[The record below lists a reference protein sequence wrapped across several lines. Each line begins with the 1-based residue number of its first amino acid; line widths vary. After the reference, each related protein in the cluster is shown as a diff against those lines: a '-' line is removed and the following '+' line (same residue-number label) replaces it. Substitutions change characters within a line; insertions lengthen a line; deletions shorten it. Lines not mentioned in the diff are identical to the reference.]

1 MSLISKSS
9 MVGAVLKNPD
19 GQLALDD
26 ARRAGEELRVL
37 LKRSPSLREVVR
49 INLSER
55 FGRLG
60 RSFDVENLY
69 INAGDVQDDIENR
82 PSGSIFDVFM
92 HCLGRGIYPAY
103 IQGDDFVYSSP
114 ETTDARLRI
123 ESIKITDVESVL
135 LQALQQLA
143 SDQASAFR
151 QYWNSPVHSQPEESI
166 SQKEWLE
173 SAFAEA
179 LRAELAL
186 TQVAGSLKSYQALRA
201 AELLKGRSPGG
212 FKISLRSAS
221 GLARDLVSGFVMSYS
236 DISTSE
242 IKLSAEAYGWF
253 LYTPDNGFEYFS
265 SSVEMHAGLCRRLA
279 VAPEA
284 ITYPALSVSVFSHC
298 VDSRLNDQVAQF
310 AARIRSSEQR
320 EEGFVRELENIQQGF
335 AMHTDLCQ
343 RISALRILVKRQEWP
358 DWLKSASETVRN
370 NYETLE
376 ASKEGYELEYVRVFD
391 TLFSLR
397 DFAVER
403 FGVWCESALGMR
415 LDPDAINVHSLYR
428 INVGGR
434 TIEQEDTR
442 TLTEFIVIGL
452 HDASSRATLRIE
464 GAPAGSGLT
473 VTRLEGWLS
482 NRDLRVEFSKSL
494 PHDTP
499 QAFREAWYNY
509 LHSQAEFALY
519 VARHSAR
526 FNDADV
532 ELIKRTLQGDPSVDI
547 RGVKLKYR
555 PSILQNV
562 LLFMPR
568 TAKTR
573 YALMKMP
580 HGQFEWVK
588 FADIFQFNRWLESM
602 LSDNRAYAESLIHPD
617 DLLTAGQ
624 LMGGGDTPLH
634 YMYELDPAPGLIGLN
649 AGEPLF
655 SHGEVAYASEVARVR
670 ALAPAAYANAGALAR
685 QSYARLSTELRAL
698 SMVDSRENGYP
709 TFEQFSRDLI
719 KQRIEEVLL
728 SRGQRV
734 QVDPDKIMIQTDD
747 FHLDLTTVLIEGR
760 NFEVPETPGRP
771 IDENPKF
778 YVTGGHPSIEKLDI
792 RDLASWSKTLRP
804 GDHYTRFLQS
814 DYLDRKH
821 PGYEFKRAVHARKIR
836 CEMLYDSSHQYYCG
850 QLSLEVFRGIQ
861 RLLDNLDE
869 TAGNEG
875 APFPSN
881 NEEGIYKFRLPGR
894 RIVEGIYIF
903 RISIF
908 GKFHD
913 YLYTPNAPDNTAF
926 RSVDEFVGSIR
937 FRFGPMRDYYTARVK
952 IEDRQ
957 VVNDYFDN
965 LVATVNAV
973 APPQPEGAMRVL
985 GLNMLHDERIYRVLS
1000 DIDAQ
1005 TTSLNEV
1012 IAGLV
1017 YDNVIFAAN
1026 LISLVIPPVGVVVTA
1041 VEVFKSFYDGARAYE
1056 LGDYQSA
1063 LGHGKSALV
1072 GLVSLGKAA
1081 AAGKPVKVTPAQK
1094 TLFDL
1099 GKDARTVVGWMSQA
1113 TGQKLGEERLFEI
1126 IEQMMKDHQSRRSQ
1140 TTVR

>member
-1 MSLISKSS
+1 
-9 MVGAVLKNPD
+9 MVDAVLKNPD
-19 GQLALDD
+19 AQLALDD
-26 ARRAGEELRVL
+26 ARRAGDELKGL
-37 LKRSPSLREVVR
+37 LSRSPSLREVVR

-60 RSFDVENLY
+60 KSFDVENIY
-69 INAGDVQDDIENR
+69 INTGDIKDDIENR
-82 PSGSIFDVFM
+82 PSGSILDVFM
-92 HCLGRGIYPAY
+92 QCLGRGIYPTY
-103 IQGDDFVYSSP
+103 IQGSDFVYSSP
-114 ETTDARLRI
+114 QTIDARLRV
-123 ESIKITDVESVL
+123 ESVKITEVEQVL

-143 SDQASAFR
+143 SHQASALR
-151 QYWNSPVHSQPEESI
+151 QYWSSTVQSQPEESI
-166 SQKEWLE
+166 SQKELLE
-173 SAFAEA
+173 TAFAEA

-186 TQVAGSLKSYQALRA
+186 TEVAGSLKSYQSLRA
-201 AELLKGRSPGG
+201 AELLKARSPGG
-212 FKISLRSAS
+212 FRISLRSAS
-221 GLARDLVSGFVMSYS
+221 GLTKDLVSGFVMSYS
-236 DISTSE
+236 SIATSQ
-242 IKLSAEAYGWF
+242 IKLSGDAYGWF
-253 LYTPDNGFEYFS
+253 IYTPDNGFEYFS
-265 SSVEMHAGLCRRLA
+265 SSADMHAALCSRLA
-279 VAPEA
+279 VAPDA

-298 VDSRLNDQVAQF
+298 VDSRLKDQEAQF

-320 EEGFVRELENIQQGF
+320 EEGFVRELESIQQGF
-335 AMHTDLCQ
+335 AMHTDLCR

-370 NYETLE
+370 TYESLE
-376 ASKEGYELEYVRVFD
+376 ASKQGYELEYVRVFD

-403 FGVWCESALGMR
+403 FGAWCESALGMR
-415 LDPDAINVHSLYR
+415 LNPDSINIHSLYR

-434 TIEQEDTR
+434 TIEQEDIR

-452 HDASSRATLRIE
+452 HDASNRATLRIE
-464 GAPAGSGLT
+464 GAPADSGLT
-473 VTRLEGWLS
+473 VTKLEGWLS

-494 PHDTP
+494 PQGTP
-499 QAFREAWYNY
+499 HAFREAWYNY

-532 ELIKRTLQGDPSVDI
+532 ELIKRTLQGDPSVEI
-547 RGVKLKYR
+547 RGAKLKYR

-588 FADIFQFNRWLESM
+588 FADIFQLNRWLESM
-602 LSDNRAYAESLIHPD
+602 LSDNRAYAESLISPD
-617 DLLTAGQ
+617 ELASAGQ
-624 LMGGGDTPLH
+624 LMGGGDIPLH
-634 YMYELDPAPGLIGLN
+634 YMYELDPVPGLIGLN
-649 AGEPLF
+649 TGEPLF
-655 SHGEVAYASEVARVR
+655 SHGEVAYANEAARVR
-670 ALAPAAYANAGALAR
+670 ALAPAAYAYAGAQAR
-685 QSYARLSTELRAL
+685 QRYARLNTELRAL

-747 FHLDLTTVLIEGR
+747 FHLDLTTVLIEER
-760 NFEVPETPGRP
+760 HFEVPATPGRS
-771 IDENPKF
+771 IDDNPKF
-778 YVTGGHPSIEKLDI
+778 YVTGGHPAIGKLDI
-792 RDLASWSKTLRP
+792 RDLSSWSKTLRP
-804 GDHYTRFLQS
+804 GDHYTRFLQN

-836 CEMLYDSSHQYYCG
+836 CEMLYDSSHQHYSG

-861 RLLDNLDE
+861 RLLDNLEE

-881 NEEGIYKFRLPGR
+881 NEEGIYKFRLPDR
-894 RIVEGIYIF
+894 RIVEGVYIF
-903 RISIF
+903 RLSIY

-913 YLYTPNAPDNTAF
+913 YLYTPNAPDNLAF

-937 FRFGPMRDYYTARVK
+937 FRFGPMRDYYAARVK
-952 IEDRQ
+952 IEDRK

-973 APPQPEGAMRVL
+973 APPQPEGALRL
-985 GLNMLHDERIYRVLS
+985 SGLNMLHDDRIYRVLS

-1041 VEVFKSFYDGARAYE
+1041 VEVFKSLYDGARAYE

-1113 TGQKLGEERLFEI
+1113 TGQKLGEKRLIEI
-1126 IEQMMKDHQSRRSQ
+1126 IEQMMQDHQSRRSQ
-1140 TTVR
+1140 TSVR

>member
-1 MSLISKSS
+1 MSVISKSS
-9 MVGAVLKNPD
+9 MVEAVLKNPD
-19 GQLALDD
+19 GRLALDE
-26 ARRAGEELRVL
+26 ARRAGDELRML
-37 LKRSPSLREVVR
+37 LERSPSLRDVVR

-55 FGRLG
+55 FVRLG
-60 RSFDVENLY
+60 RFFDVESLY
-69 INAGDVQDDIENR
+69 IAAGDIKDDIHNR
-82 PSGSIFDVFM
+82 PSGSILDVFM
-92 HCLGRGIYPAY
+92 QCLERGFYPAY
-103 IQGDDFVYSSP
+103 IQGSDFVYSGP
-114 ETTDARLRI
+114 QTVDARSRI
-123 ESIKITDVESVL
+123 ESIRITEVEAVL
-135 LQALQQLA
+135 LQALQQVA
-143 SDQASAFR
+143 SYQASALR
-151 QYWNSPVHSQPEESI
+151 QYWSSPAHSESEEST
-166 SQKEWLE
+166 SHKQLLE
-173 SAFAEA
+173 TAFAEA

-186 TQVAGSLKSYQALRA
+186 TEVAGSLKSYQALRA
-201 AELLKGRSPGG
+201 AELLQARSPGG

-221 GLARDLVSGFVMSYS
+221 GLTRDLVSGFVMSYS
-236 DISTSE
+236 SIATSR
-242 IKLSAEAYGWF
+242 IKLSGDAYGWF
-253 LYTPDNGFEYFS
+253 LYTPDNGFEYYS
-265 SSVEMHAGLCRRLA
+265 SSSDMHAGLCSRLA
-279 VAPEA
+279 VAPDA

-298 VDSRLNDQVAQF
+298 VDSRLKDQEAQF

-320 EEGFVRELENIQQGF
+320 AEGFVRELENIQQVH
-335 AMHTDLCQ
+335 AMHADLYQ
-343 RISALRILVKRQEWP
+343 RIRALQTLVKRQEWP
-358 DWLKSASETVRN
+358 DWLKSASATVRN
-370 NYETLE
+370 TYETLE

-397 DFAVER
+397 DFTVDR
-403 FGVWCESALGMR
+403 FGAWCESTLGMR

-452 HDASSRATLRIE
+452 HDAANRATLRIE
-464 GAPAGSGLT
+464 GAPADSGLT
-473 VTRLEGWLS
+473 VTRLEGWLA
-482 NRDLRVEFSKSL
+482 NRDLRVEFSRSL

-526 FNDADV
+526 FSEADV
-532 ELIKRTLQGDPSVDI
+532 ELIKRTLQGDPSVEI

-568 TAKTR
+568 TTKTR
-573 YALMKMP
+573 YALIKMP

-602 LSDNRAYAESLIHPD
+602 LSDNRAYAESLISPD
-617 DLLTAGQ
+617 ELLAAGQ

-634 YMYELDPAPGLIGLN
+634 YLYELDPVPGLIGLN
-649 AGEPLF
+649 TGEPLF
-655 SHGEVAYASEVARVR
+655 SHGEVAYASEAARVR
-670 ALAPAAYANAGALAR
+670 ALAPAAYAYAGAQAR

-760 NFEVPETPGRP
+760 HFEVPATPGRS
-771 IDENPKF
+771 IDDNPRF
-778 YVTGGHPSIEKLDI
+778 YVTGVHPSIEKLDI
-792 RDLASWSKTLRP
+792 RDLSSWSKTLRP

-814 DYLDRKH
+814 EYLDRKH

-836 CEMLYDSSHQYYCG
+836 CEMHYDTCHQHYSG

-861 RLLDNLDE
+861 RLLDNLEE

-875 APFPSN
+875 SPFPSN
-881 NEEGIYKFRLPGR
+881 NAEGIYKFRLPGR
-894 RIVEGIYIF
+894 RIVEGVYIF
-903 RISIF
+903 RISIY

-913 YLYTPNAPDNTAF
+913 YLYTPNAPDSVAI

-937 FRFGPMRDYYTARVK
+937 LRFGPLREYYAARVK
-952 IEDRQ
+952 IEDWK
-957 VVNDYFDN
+957 VVNDYFDT

-973 APPQPEGAMRVL
+973 EPPQPEGAMRL
-985 GLNMLHDERIYRVLS
+985 SGLNMLHDDRIYRVLS

-1041 VEVFKSFYDGARAYE
+1041 VEVFKSLYDGASAYE

-1113 TGQKLGEERLFEI
+1113 TGQKMGEKRLIEI
-1126 IEQMMKDHQSRRSQ
+1126 IEQMMQDHQSRRSQ